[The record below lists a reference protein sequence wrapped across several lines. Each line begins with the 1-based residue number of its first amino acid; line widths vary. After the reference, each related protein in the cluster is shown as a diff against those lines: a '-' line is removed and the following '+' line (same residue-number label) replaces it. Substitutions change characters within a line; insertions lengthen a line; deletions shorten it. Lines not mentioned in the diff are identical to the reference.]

1 MILTKLL
8 ISAKNGNEKYLSYP
22 ITAEAPIYITYQLAD
37 VRNPEQRKGSR
48 SLTIKLLG
56 TNEINKLFENIFSVN
71 VSTQYFNKNLKTPV
85 KYIVDGLENLKGDL
99 QLLAININSDN
110 SIEYECS
117 ILGERGS
124 LFIDLGDKLLSELD
138 FSDYD
143 HTYDRAIQ
151 ISTRSNLGS
160 GLDVLYPFVDNGTN
174 NGSDTVWNVSNFL
187 PCFSFYE
194 YIKKIIEGT
203 GRTFTSTILSSS
215 LIKNSILYPNLN
227 QIVLSSSQLA
237 NRQFYVGL
245 TTDVNMTINA
255 PFVNVNFNNETGS
268 FFDVGNQVSGTY
280 AILNDSGYYNVA
292 ALDYYK
298 VRFTHSDPSVV
309 KCKVGFQTQHGIEKS
324 GNGGANYF
332 YLTNNAIDF
341 KTSNGTLGDTDA
353 YLGKSLATSTDYY
366 FNNQLATGEMF
377 FSAGDRIRT
386 KSYLGY
392 ASGGVPV
399 YYDASNNVVSTG
411 TATWT
416 LELLG
421 NTGKTS
427 FYALATKKVLLEG
440 NTIEVNNALP
450 VNIKQ
455 KDFLKSVI
463 QALNLFIDIDP
474 ADENNLI
481 IEDFDTFYNTT
492 DPIDYR
498 NRTDLSKQ
506 QVINPNLLEGKQY
519 IFTYKEDNDK
529 FNVQYKETHKEVFG
543 TQTVEV
549 ENDFIKEIKKNE
561 LLFSATP
568 NAANY
573 GLGIAHPRIYTEEGL
588 TKKTIVP
595 NVRWLYV
602 GGVKQTTNP
611 YTYKQTGL
619 ADLITNDYLYAGHTD
634 DPFNPTLD
642 LNFGLPKEVYYNFIN
657 TYFTNNNLYNRFHSK
672 YLNNLINRDGKFVT
686 KYLWLSPRDIYNFS
700 FRNRLFIDGA
710 YYIVNK
716 IENYN
721 PLSEQSTKCE
731 LIKLLESDVF
741 SPTSYLISS
750 NTGVSAGSGVLSARL
765 NSGLNVGSNI
775 QNRGTNCIAVGDN
788 IIIPESC
795 SNVTVIGN
803 NVVVNEGLSNISVIN
818 TNDLEVTQ
826 SNISINNGIIV
837 TDNFRYGYVET
848 TDATPTK
855 LVFDTFS
862 GEFDINLDNSFRIE
876 AKIIAVDANTLD
888 TKEWVAQGIVKNNS
902 IVSYDVIEA
911 VTSTFSDA
919 GISSAS
925 ISITPGAFE
934 YLDFTATG
942 IAATLIY
949 WKCNVEYVRIV
960 I

>member
-8 ISAKNGNEKYLSYP
+8 ISAKNGTEKYLSYP

-71 VSTQYFNKNLKTPV
+71 VATQYFNKNLKTPV
-85 KYIVDGLENLKGDL
+85 KYIVDGLENFKGDL
-99 QLLAININSDN
+99 QLLSVNLNPDN

-117 ILGERGS
+117 ILGEGGS

-143 HTYDRAIQ
+143 HTYNRATQ
-151 ISTRSNLGS
+151 IATRSNLGS

-245 TTDVNMTINA
+245 TTNYTQTGV
-255 PFVNVNFNNETGS
+255 PFTPYTLVHDRES
-268 FFDVGNQVSGTY
+268 SPFFDVGTQNNTTSGLVT
-280 AILNDSGYYNVA
+280 LNDTGYYNLVS
-292 ALDYYK
+292 K
-298 VRFTHSDPSVV
+298 VVYRIKFTHSDPSVSYGVFAGMRHYNSIV
-309 KCKVGFQTQHGIEKS
+309 KQTP
-324 GNGGANYF
+324 
-332 YLTNNAIDF
+332 LTTMVVNFATFSNASAERINVNTF
-341 KTSNGTLGDTDA
+341 ETITNEV
-353 YLGKSLATSTDYY
+353 
-366 FNNQLATGEMF
+366 ATGEITL
-377 FSAGDRIRT
+377 SAGDIFYTRALLDPSSISAPLFYT
-386 KSYLGY
+386 AGNVLVPGGTPTYTIEIV
-392 ASGGVPV
+392 SGT
-399 YYDASNNVVSTG
+399 TG
-411 TATWT
+411 AA
-416 LELLG
+416 
-421 NTGKTS
+421 
-427 FYALATKKVLLEG
+427 FYGLATQKVLLEG

-474 ADENNLI
+474 SDENNLI

-529 FNVQYKETHKEVFG
+529 FNVQYQETHKEVFG
-543 TQTVEV
+543 TQTVDV
-549 ENDFIKEIKKNE
+549 ENDFIKEVKKNE
-561 LLFSATP
+561 LIFSATP

-573 GLGIAHPRIYTEEGL
+573 GLGIAHPRIYIEEGL

-595 NVRWLYV
+595 NIRWLYV

-611 YTYKQTGL
+611 YTYKQVGET
-619 ADLITNDYLYAGHTD
+619 DLITNDYLYAGHTD

-642 LNFGLPKEVYYNFIN
+642 LNFGTPKEVYYNFIN
-657 TYFTNNNLYNRFHSK
+657 AYFTDNNFYNRFHSK

-686 KYLWLSPRDIYNFS
+686 KYLWLSPKDIYNFS

-750 NTGVSAGSGVLSARL
+750 NTAVSAGGGILSARL

-775 QNRGTNCIAVGDN
+775 QNSGTNCIAIGDN

-803 NVVVNEGLSNISVIN
+803 NIEIEENTSNVSYINGTVTSSVYGEKSNIK
-818 TNDLEVTQ
+818 TVTADYD
-826 SNISINNGIIV
+826 ILAYDDTV
-837 TDNFRYGYVET
+837 LV
-848 TDATPTK
+848 DAT
-855 LVFDTFS
+855 S
-862 GEFDINLDNSFRIE
+862 GNVTVTLLYTLTSYLESAITINGVNLNIN
-876 AKIIAVDANTLD
+876 KIITVKRIDASGNTVTIDGD
-888 TKEWVAQGIVKNNS
+888 TRTINGS
-902 IVSYDVIEA
+902 
-911 VTSTFSDA
+911 ST
-919 GISSAS
+919 
-925 ISITPGAFE
+925 IT
-934 YLDFTATG
+934 LTANES
-942 IAATLIY
+942 
-949 WKCNVEYVRIV
+949 KRIQFDGTNWET

>member
-8 ISAKNGNEKYLSYP
+8 ISAKNGTEKYLSYP

-85 KYIVDGLENLKGDL
+85 KYIVDGLENFKGDL
-99 QLLAININSDN
+99 QLLSVNINTDN

-117 ILGERGS
+117 ILGEGGS
-124 LFIDLGDKLLSELD
+124 LFIDLGDKLLNELD

-143 HTYDRAIQ
+143 HTYDRATQ

-245 TTDVNMTINA
+245 DNNYTQVSALPYTVIHDDESNPFFDIGLQNNTTTGLVTINDTGYYNLVSKIVYRIKFTHSEPTVA
-255 PFVNVNFNNETGS
+255 YGLFYGMTCYNAIDKQVPLSSLVINNQNYYNPNNNRINVNTFETITNEVATGEILLNAGEQFKVRAALNPAALS
-268 FFDVGNQVSGTY
+268 QVQFRTSSNVLVPGGTPTYTIEIVSGTT
-280 AILNDSGYYNVA
+280 GA
-292 ALDYYK
+292 A
-298 VRFTHSDPSVV
+298 
-309 KCKVGFQTQHGIEKS
+309 
-324 GNGGANYF
+324 F
-332 YLTNNAIDF
+332 YGL
-341 KTSNGTLGDTDA
+341 
-353 YLGKSLATSTDYY
+353 
-366 FNNQLATGEMF
+366 
-377 FSAGDRIRT
+377 
-386 KSYLGY
+386 
-392 ASGGVPV
+392 V
-399 YYDASNNVVSTG
+399 
-411 TATWT
+411 
-416 LELLG
+416 
-421 NTGKTS
+421 
-427 FYALATKKVLLEG
+427 TKKVLSEG

-463 QALNLFIDIDP
+463 QALNLFIDIDT

-529 FNVQYKETHKEVFG
+529 FNVQYQETYKEVFG
-543 TQTVEV
+543 TQTVDV

-561 LLFSATP
+561 LIFSATP

-602 GGVKQTTNP
+602 GGVKQTANP
-611 YTYKQTGL
+611 YTYKQVGET
-619 ADLITNDYLYAGHTD
+619 DLITNDYLYAGHTD

-642 LNFGLPKEVYYNFIN
+642 LNFGKPKEVYYNFIN
-657 TYFTNNNLYNRFHSK
+657 TYFTDNNIYNRFQSK

-750 NTGVSAGSGVLSARL
+750 NTAVSAGSGVLSARL

-775 QNRGTNCIAVGDN
+775 QNSGTNCIAVGEN

-803 NVVVNEGLSNISVIN
+803 NIEIEENTSNVSYINGTVTSSVYGEKSNIK
-818 TNDLEVTQ
+818 TVTADY
-826 SNISINNGIIV
+826 NILSYDDTV
-837 TDNFRYGYVET
+837 LV
-848 TDATPTK
+848 DAT
-855 LVFDTFS
+855 S
-862 GEFDINLDNSFRIE
+862 GNVTVTLLYALTSYLESSITINGVNLNIN
-876 AKIIAVDANTLD
+876 KIITIKRIDASGNTVTIDGD
-888 TKEWVAQGIVKNNS
+888 TRTIDG
-902 IVSYDVIEA
+902 
-911 VTSTFSDA
+911 
-919 GISSAS
+919 SAT
-925 ISITPGAFE
+925 IT
-934 YLDFTATG
+934 LTANES
-942 IAATLIY
+942 
-949 WKCNVEYVRIV
+949 KRIQFDGTNWET

>member
-8 ISAKNGNEKYLSYP
+8 ISAKNGTEKYLSYP

-85 KYIVDGLENLKGDL
+85 KYIVDGLENFKGDL
-99 QLLAININSDN
+99 QLLSVNINTDN

-117 ILGERGS
+117 ILGEGGS

-143 HTYDRAIQ
+143 HTYDRATQ
-151 ISTRSNLGS
+151 ILTRSNLGS

-245 TTDVNMTINA
+245 DNNYTQTGIPSTPYTLVHDDESNPFFDIGLQNNTTTGLVTINDTGYYNLVSKIVYRIKFTHSEPTVA
-255 PFVNVNFNNETGS
+255 YGLFYGMTCYNAIDKQVPLSSLVINNQNYYNPNNNRINVNTFETITNEVATGEILLNAGEQFKVRAALNPAALS
-268 FFDVGNQVSGTY
+268 QVQFRTSSNVLVPGGTPTYTIEIVSGTT
-280 AILNDSGYYNVA
+280 GA
-292 ALDYYK
+292 A
-298 VRFTHSDPSVV
+298 
-309 KCKVGFQTQHGIEKS
+309 
-324 GNGGANYF
+324 F
-332 YLTNNAIDF
+332 YGL
-341 KTSNGTLGDTDA
+341 
-353 YLGKSLATSTDYY
+353 
-366 FNNQLATGEMF
+366 
-377 FSAGDRIRT
+377 
-386 KSYLGY
+386 
-392 ASGGVPV
+392 V
-399 YYDASNNVVSTG
+399 
-411 TATWT
+411 
-416 LELLG
+416 
-421 NTGKTS
+421 
-427 FYALATKKVLLEG
+427 TKKVLSEG

-463 QALNLFIDIDP
+463 QALNLFIDLDP
-474 ADENNLI
+474 TNENNLI

-529 FNVQYKETHKEVFG
+529 FNVQYQETYKEVFG
-543 TQTVEV
+543 TQTVDV

-561 LLFSATP
+561 LIFSATP

-602 GGVKQTTNP
+602 GGVKQTANP
-611 YTYKQTGL
+611 YTYKQVGET
-619 ADLITNDYLYAGHTD
+619 DLITNDYLYAGHTD

-642 LNFGLPKEVYYNFIN
+642 LNFGKPKEVYYNFIN
-657 TYFTNNNLYNRFHSK
+657 TYFTDNNIYNRFQSK

-750 NTGVSAGSGVLSARL
+750 NTAVSAGSGVLSARL

-775 QNRGTNCIAVGDN
+775 QNSGTNCIAVGEN

-803 NVVVNEGLSNISVIN
+803 NIEIEENTSNVSYINGTVTSSVYGEKSNIK
-818 TNDLEVTQ
+818 TVTADY
-826 SNISINNGIIV
+826 NILSYDDTV
-837 TDNFRYGYVET
+837 LV
-848 TDATPTK
+848 DAT
-855 LVFDTFS
+855 S
-862 GEFDINLDNSFRIE
+862 GNVTVTLLYALTSYLESSITINGVNLNIN
-876 AKIIAVDANTLD
+876 KIITIKRIDASGNTVTIDGD
-888 TKEWVAQGIVKNNS
+888 TRTIDG
-902 IVSYDVIEA
+902 
-911 VTSTFSDA
+911 
-919 GISSAS
+919 SAT
-925 ISITPGAFE
+925 IT
-934 YLDFTATG
+934 LTANES
-942 IAATLIY
+942 
-949 WKCNVEYVRIV
+949 KRIQFDGTNWET

>member
-8 ISAKNGNEKYLSYP
+8 ISAKNGTEKYLSYP

-85 KYIVDGLENLKGDL
+85 KYIVDGLENFKGDL
-99 QLLAININSDN
+99 QLLSVNLNSDN

-117 ILGERGS
+117 ILGEGGS

-143 HTYDRAIQ
+143 HTYDRATQ
-151 ISTRSNLGS
+151 ILTRSNLGS

-245 TTDVNMTINA
+245 DNNYTQVSALPYTVIHDDESNPFFDIGLQNNTTTGLVTINDTGYYNLVSKIVYRIKFTHSEPTVA
-255 PFVNVNFNNETGS
+255 YGLFYGMTCYNAIDKQVPLSSLVINNQNYYNPNNNRINVNTFETITNEVATGEILLNAGEQFKVRAALNPAALS
-268 FFDVGNQVSGTY
+268 QVQFRTSSNVLVPGGTPTYTIEIVSGTT
-280 AILNDSGYYNVA
+280 GA
-292 ALDYYK
+292 A
-298 VRFTHSDPSVV
+298 
-309 KCKVGFQTQHGIEKS
+309 
-324 GNGGANYF
+324 F
-332 YLTNNAIDF
+332 YGL
-341 KTSNGTLGDTDA
+341 
-353 YLGKSLATSTDYY
+353 
-366 FNNQLATGEMF
+366 
-377 FSAGDRIRT
+377 
-386 KSYLGY
+386 
-392 ASGGVPV
+392 V
-399 YYDASNNVVSTG
+399 
-411 TATWT
+411 
-416 LELLG
+416 
-421 NTGKTS
+421 
-427 FYALATKKVLLEG
+427 TKKVLSEG

-463 QALNLFIDIDP
+463 QALNLFIDIDT

-529 FNVQYKETHKEVFG
+529 FNVQYQETYKEVFG
-543 TQTVEV
+543 TQTVDV

-561 LLFSATP
+561 LIFSATP

-602 GGVKQTTNP
+602 GGVKQTANP
-611 YTYKQTGL
+611 YTYKQVGET
-619 ADLITNDYLYAGHTD
+619 DLITNDYLYAGHTD

-642 LNFGLPKEVYYNFIN
+642 LNFGTPKEVYYNFIN
-657 TYFTNNNLYNRFHSK
+657 TYFTDNNIYNRFQSK

-750 NTGVSAGSGVLSARL
+750 NTAVSAGGGILSARL

-775 QNRGTNCIAVGDN
+775 QNSGTNCIAVGEN

-803 NVVVNEGLSNISVIN
+803 NIEIEENTSNVSYINGTVTSSVYGEKSNIK
-818 TNDLEVTQ
+818 TVTADY
-826 SNISINNGIIV
+826 NILSYDDTV
-837 TDNFRYGYVET
+837 LV
-848 TDATPTK
+848 DAT
-855 LVFDTFS
+855 S
-862 GEFDINLDNSFRIE
+862 GNVTVTLLYPLTSYLESSITINGVNLNIN
-876 AKIIAVDANTLD
+876 KIITIKRIDASGNTVTIDGD
-888 TKEWVAQGIVKNNS
+888 TRTIDG
-902 IVSYDVIEA
+902 
-911 VTSTFSDA
+911 
-919 GISSAS
+919 SAT
-925 ISITPGAFE
+925 IT
-934 YLDFTATG
+934 LTANES
-942 IAATLIY
+942 
-949 WKCNVEYVRIV
+949 KRIQFDGTNWET

>member
-1 MILTKLL
+1 MIITKLL
-8 ISAKNGNEKYLSYP
+8 ISAKNGTEKYLSYP
-22 ITAEAPIYITYQLAD
+22 INAEAPIYITYQLAD

-85 KYIVDGLENLKGDL
+85 KYIVDGLENFKGDL
-99 QLLAININSDN
+99 QLLSVNINTDN

-117 ILGERGS
+117 ILGEGGS

-143 HTYDRAIQ
+143 HTYDRATQ

-245 TTDVNMTINA
+245 DNNYTQVSALPYTVIHDDESNPFFDIGLQNNTTTGLVTINDTGYYNLVSKIVYRIKFTHSEPTVA
-255 PFVNVNFNNETGS
+255 YGLFYGMTCYNAIDKQVPLSSLVINNQNYYNPNNNRINVNTFETITNEVATGEILLNAGEQFKVRAALNPAALS
-268 FFDVGNQVSGTY
+268 QVQFRTSSNVLVPGGTPTYTIEIVSGTT
-280 AILNDSGYYNVA
+280 GA
-292 ALDYYK
+292 A
-298 VRFTHSDPSVV
+298 
-309 KCKVGFQTQHGIEKS
+309 
-324 GNGGANYF
+324 F
-332 YLTNNAIDF
+332 YGL
-341 KTSNGTLGDTDA
+341 
-353 YLGKSLATSTDYY
+353 
-366 FNNQLATGEMF
+366 
-377 FSAGDRIRT
+377 
-386 KSYLGY
+386 
-392 ASGGVPV
+392 V
-399 YYDASNNVVSTG
+399 
-411 TATWT
+411 
-416 LELLG
+416 
-421 NTGKTS
+421 
-427 FYALATKKVLLEG
+427 TKKVLSEG

-463 QALNLFIDIDP
+463 QALNLFIDIDT

-529 FNVQYKETHKEVFG
+529 FNVQYQETYKEVFG
-543 TQTVEV
+543 TQTVDV

-561 LLFSATP
+561 LIFSATP

-602 GGVKQTTNP
+602 GGVKQTANP
-611 YTYKQTGL
+611 YTYKQVGET
-619 ADLITNDYLYAGHTD
+619 DLITNDYLYAGHTD

-642 LNFGLPKEVYYNFIN
+642 LNFGKPKEVYYNFIN
-657 TYFTNNNLYNRFHSK
+657 AYFTDNNFYNRFHSK

-775 QNRGTNCIAVGDN
+775 QNSGTNCIAVGEN

-803 NVVVNEGLSNISVIN
+803 NIEIEENTSNVSYINGTVTSSVYGEKSNIK
-818 TNDLEVTQ
+818 TVTADY
-826 SNISINNGIIV
+826 NILSYDDTV
-837 TDNFRYGYVET
+837 LV
-848 TDATPTK
+848 DAT
-855 LVFDTFS
+855 S
-862 GEFDINLDNSFRIE
+862 GNVTVTLLYPLTSYLESSITINGVNLNIN
-876 AKIIAVDANTLD
+876 KIITIKRIDASGNTVTIDGD
-888 TKEWVAQGIVKNNS
+888 TRTIDG
-902 IVSYDVIEA
+902 
-911 VTSTFSDA
+911 
-919 GISSAS
+919 SAT
-925 ISITPGAFE
+925 IT
-934 YLDFTATG
+934 LTANES
-942 IAATLIY
+942 
-949 WKCNVEYVRIV
+949 KRIQFDGTNWET

>member
-1 MILTKLL
+1 MIITKLL
-8 ISAKNGNEKYLSYP
+8 ISAKNGTEKYLSYP

-85 KYIVDGLENLKGDL
+85 KYIVDGLENFKGDL
-99 QLLAININSDN
+99 QLLSVNINTDN

-117 ILGERGS
+117 ILGEGGS

-143 HTYDRAIQ
+143 HTYDRATQ
-151 ISTRSNLGS
+151 ILTRSNLGS

-245 TTDVNMTINA
+245 DNNYTQVSALPYTVIHDDESNPFFDIGLQNNTTTGLVTINDTGYYNLVSKIVYRIKFTHSEPTVA
-255 PFVNVNFNNETGS
+255 YGLFYGMTCYNAIDKQVPLSSLVINNQNYYNPNNNRINVNTFETITNEVATGEILLNAGEQFKVRAALNPAALS
-268 FFDVGNQVSGTY
+268 QVQFRTSSNVLVPGGTPTYTIEIVSGTT
-280 AILNDSGYYNVA
+280 GA
-292 ALDYYK
+292 A
-298 VRFTHSDPSVV
+298 
-309 KCKVGFQTQHGIEKS
+309 
-324 GNGGANYF
+324 F
-332 YLTNNAIDF
+332 YGL
-341 KTSNGTLGDTDA
+341 
-353 YLGKSLATSTDYY
+353 
-366 FNNQLATGEMF
+366 
-377 FSAGDRIRT
+377 
-386 KSYLGY
+386 
-392 ASGGVPV
+392 V
-399 YYDASNNVVSTG
+399 
-411 TATWT
+411 
-416 LELLG
+416 
-421 NTGKTS
+421 
-427 FYALATKKVLLEG
+427 TKKVLSEG

-463 QALNLFIDIDP
+463 QALNLFIDIDT

-529 FNVQYKETHKEVFG
+529 FNVQYQETYKEVFG
-543 TQTVEV
+543 TQTVDV

-561 LLFSATP
+561 LIFSATP

-602 GGVKQTTNP
+602 GGVKQTANP
-611 YTYKQTGL
+611 YTYKQVGET
-619 ADLITNDYLYAGHTD
+619 DLITNDYLYAGHTD

-642 LNFGLPKEVYYNFIN
+642 LNFGKPKEVYYNFIN
-657 TYFTNNNLYNRFHSK
+657 TYFTDNNIYNRFQSK

-750 NTGVSAGSGVLSARL
+750 NTAVSAGSGVLSARL

-775 QNRGTNCIAVGDN
+775 QNSGTNCIAVGEN

-803 NVVVNEGLSNISVIN
+803 NIEIEENTSNVSYINGTVTSSVYGEKSNIK
-818 TNDLEVTQ
+818 TVTADY
-826 SNISINNGIIV
+826 NILSYDDTV
-837 TDNFRYGYVET
+837 LV
-848 TDATPTK
+848 DAT
-855 LVFDTFS
+855 S
-862 GEFDINLDNSFRIE
+862 GNVTVTLLYALTSYLESSITINGVNLNIN
-876 AKIIAVDANTLD
+876 KIITIKRIDASGNTVTIDGD
-888 TKEWVAQGIVKNNS
+888 TRTIDG
-902 IVSYDVIEA
+902 
-911 VTSTFSDA
+911 
-919 GISSAS
+919 SAT
-925 ISITPGAFE
+925 IT
-934 YLDFTATG
+934 LTANES
-942 IAATLIY
+942 
-949 WKCNVEYVRIV
+949 KRIQFDGTNWET

>member
-8 ISAKNGNEKYLSYP
+8 ISAKNGTEKYLSYP

-71 VSTQYFNKNLKTPV
+71 VATQYFNKNLKTPV
-85 KYIVDGLENLKGDL
+85 KYIVDGLENFKGDL
-99 QLLAININSDN
+99 QLLSVNLNSDN

-117 ILGERGS
+117 ILGEGGS

-143 HTYDRAIQ
+143 HTYDRDTQ
-151 ISTRSNLGS
+151 IATRSNLGT
-160 GLDVLYPFVDNGTN
+160 GLGVLYPFVDNGTN

-203 GRTFTSTILSSS
+203 GRTFTSTIIDSS

-227 QIVLSSSQLA
+227 QFTLSSSQLD

-245 TTDVNMTINA
+245 TANYTQ
-255 PFVNVNFNNETGS
+255 TGIPYTPYTLVHDRES
-268 FFDVGNQVSGTY
+268 SPFFDVGTQNNTTSGLVT
-280 AILNDSGYYNVA
+280 INDTGYYNVVS
-292 ALDYYK
+292 K
-298 VRFTHSDPSVV
+298 VVYRIKFTHS
-309 KCKVGFQTQHGIEKS
+309 
-324 GNGGANYF
+324 
-332 YLTNNAIDF
+332 
-341 KTSNGTLGDTDA
+341 NGTVA
-353 YLGKSLATSTDYY
+353 YAK
-366 FNNQLATGEMF
+366 FNSM
-377 FSAGDRIRT
+377 
-386 KSYLGY
+386 KSYNGIVKQTPLTTM
-392 ASGGVPV
+392 AVNF
-399 YYDASNNVVSTG
+399 ALWSNSNSNKINVNTFETITNEVSTG
-411 TATWT
+411 EITLSSGDILYTRALLDPGAPKFYTASN
-416 LELLG
+416 LLVT
-421 NTGKTS
+421 TGIPTYTIEIVS
-427 FYALATKKVLLEG
+427 GTNGAAFYGLATQKVLIEG
-440 NTIEVNNALP
+440 NAIEVNNALP

-463 QALNLFIDIDP
+463 QALNLFIDVDP
-474 ADENNLI
+474 ANENNLI

-519 IFTYKEDNDK
+519 IFTYKEDNDNL
-529 FNVQYKETHKEVFG
+529 NVQYKETHKEVFG
-543 TQTVEV
+543 TETVDV
-549 ENDFIKEIKKNE
+549 ENDFIKEVKKNE
-561 LLFSATP
+561 LIFSATP

-573 GLGIAHPRIYTEEGL
+573 GLGIAHPRIYTQEGL

-611 YTYKQTGL
+611 YTYKQIGET
-619 ADLITNDYLYAGHTD
+619 DLITNDYLYAGHTD

-642 LNFGLPKEVYYNFIN
+642 LNFGTPKEVYYTFVN
-657 TYFTNNNLYNRFHSK
+657 TYFTDNNFYNRFHSK
-672 YLNNLINRDGKFVT
+672 YLNNLIYRDGKFVT
-686 KYLWLSPRDIYNFS
+686 KYLWLSPKDIYNFS

-750 NTGVSAGSGVLSARL
+750 NTSVSAGNGVLSARL

-775 QNRGTNCIAVGDN
+775 QNRGTNCIAIGDN

-795 SNVTVIGN
+795 SNVTVIGSN
-803 NVVVNEGLSNISVIN
+803 IEIDENTSNVSYINGTVTSSVYGEKSNIKTVTADYNVVSYDDTILVDATSGNITVTLLFTLISYLESVI
-818 TNDLEVTQ
+818 T
-826 SNISINNGIIV
+826 INGIIL
-837 TDNFRYGYVET
+837 N
-848 TDATPTK
+848 
-855 LVFDTFS
+855 
-862 GEFDINLDNSFRIE
+862 IN
-876 AKIIAVDANTLD
+876 KIITIKRIDSSGNTVTIDGDTRTIDGSSTITLTANES
-888 TKEWVAQGIVKNNS
+888 K
-902 IVSYDVIEA
+902 
-911 VTSTFSDA
+911 
-919 GISSAS
+919 
-925 ISITPGAFE
+925 
-934 YLDFTATG
+934 
-942 IAATLIY
+942 
-949 WKCNVEYVRIV
+949 RIQFDGTNWET
-960 I
+960 IW

>member
-8 ISAKNGNEKYLSYP
+8 ISAKNGTEKYLSYP

-85 KYIVDGLENLKGDL
+85 KYIVDGLENFKGDL
-99 QLLAININSDN
+99 QLLSVNINTDN

-117 ILGERGS
+117 ILGEGGS

-143 HTYDRAIQ
+143 HTYDRATQ
-151 ISTRSNLGS
+151 ILTRSNLGS

-245 TTDVNMTINA
+245 DNNYTQVSALPYTVIHDDESNPFFDIGLQNNTTTGLVTINDTGYYNLVSKIVYRIKFTHSEPTVA
-255 PFVNVNFNNETGS
+255 YGLFYGMTCYNAIDKQVPLSSLVINNQNYYNPNNNRINVNTFETITNEVATGEILLNAGEQFKVRAALNPAALS
-268 FFDVGNQVSGTY
+268 QVQFRTSSNVLVPGGTPTYTIEIVSGTT
-280 AILNDSGYYNVA
+280 GA
-292 ALDYYK
+292 A
-298 VRFTHSDPSVV
+298 
-309 KCKVGFQTQHGIEKS
+309 
-324 GNGGANYF
+324 F
-332 YLTNNAIDF
+332 YGL
-341 KTSNGTLGDTDA
+341 
-353 YLGKSLATSTDYY
+353 
-366 FNNQLATGEMF
+366 
-377 FSAGDRIRT
+377 
-386 KSYLGY
+386 
-392 ASGGVPV
+392 V
-399 YYDASNNVVSTG
+399 
-411 TATWT
+411 
-416 LELLG
+416 
-421 NTGKTS
+421 
-427 FYALATKKVLLEG
+427 TKKVLSEG

-463 QALNLFIDIDP
+463 QALNLFIDIDT

-529 FNVQYKETHKEVFG
+529 FNVQYQETYKEVFG
-543 TQTVEV
+543 TQTVDV
-549 ENDFIKEIKKNE
+549 ENDFIKEVKKNE
-561 LLFSATP
+561 LIFSATP

-602 GGVKQTTNP
+602 GGVKQTANP
-611 YTYKQTGL
+611 YTYKQVGET
-619 ADLITNDYLYAGHTD
+619 DLITNDYLYAGHTD

-642 LNFGLPKEVYYNFIN
+642 LNFGTPKEVYYNFIN
-657 TYFTNNNLYNRFHSK
+657 TYFTDNNFYNRFHSK

-750 NTGVSAGSGVLSARL
+750 NTAVSAGSGVLSARL

-775 QNRGTNCIAVGDN
+775 QNSGTNCIAVGEN

-803 NVVVNEGLSNISVIN
+803 NIEIEENTSNVSYINGTVTSSVYGEKSNIK
-818 TNDLEVTQ
+818 TVTADY
-826 SNISINNGIIV
+826 NILSYDDTV
-837 TDNFRYGYVET
+837 LV
-848 TDATPTK
+848 DAT
-855 LVFDTFS
+855 S
-862 GEFDINLDNSFRIE
+862 GNVTVTLLYALTSYLESSITINGVNLNIN
-876 AKIIAVDANTLD
+876 KIITIKRIDASGNTVTIDGD
-888 TKEWVAQGIVKNNS
+888 TRTIDG
-902 IVSYDVIEA
+902 
-911 VTSTFSDA
+911 
-919 GISSAS
+919 
-925 ISITPGAFE
+925 
-934 YLDFTATG
+934 
-942 IAATLIY
+942 AATITLTANES
-949 WKCNVEYVRIV
+949 KRIQFDGTNWET

>member
-8 ISAKNGNEKYLSYP
+8 ISAKNGTEKYLSYP

-85 KYIVDGLENLKGDL
+85 KYIVDGLENFKGDL
-99 QLLAININSDN
+99 QLLSVNINTDN

-117 ILGERGS
+117 ILGEGGS

-143 HTYDRAIQ
+143 HTYDRATQ
-151 ISTRSNLGS
+151 ILTRSNLGS

-245 TTDVNMTINA
+245 DNNYTQVSALPYTVIHDDESNPFFDIGLQNNTTTGLVTINDTGYYNLVSKIVYRIKFTHSEPTVA
-255 PFVNVNFNNETGS
+255 YGLFYGMTCYNAIDKQVPLSSLVINNQNYYNPNNNRINVNTFETITNEVATGEILLNAGEQFKVRAALNPAALS
-268 FFDVGNQVSGTY
+268 QVQFRTSSNVLVPGGTPTYTIEIVSGTT
-280 AILNDSGYYNVA
+280 GA
-292 ALDYYK
+292 A
-298 VRFTHSDPSVV
+298 
-309 KCKVGFQTQHGIEKS
+309 
-324 GNGGANYF
+324 F
-332 YLTNNAIDF
+332 YGL
-341 KTSNGTLGDTDA
+341 
-353 YLGKSLATSTDYY
+353 
-366 FNNQLATGEMF
+366 
-377 FSAGDRIRT
+377 
-386 KSYLGY
+386 
-392 ASGGVPV
+392 V
-399 YYDASNNVVSTG
+399 
-411 TATWT
+411 
-416 LELLG
+416 
-421 NTGKTS
+421 
-427 FYALATKKVLLEG
+427 TKKVLSEG

-463 QALNLFIDIDP
+463 QALNLFIDIDT

-529 FNVQYKETHKEVFG
+529 FNVQYQETYKEVFG
-543 TQTVEV
+543 TQTVDV

-561 LLFSATP
+561 LIFSATP

-602 GGVKQTTNP
+602 GGVKQTANP
-611 YTYKQTGL
+611 YTYKQVGET
-619 ADLITNDYLYAGHTD
+619 DLITNDYLYAGHTD

-642 LNFGLPKEVYYNFIN
+642 LNFGKPKEVYYNFIN
-657 TYFTNNNLYNRFHSK
+657 TYFTDNNIYNRFQSK

-750 NTGVSAGSGVLSARL
+750 NTAVSAGSGVLSARL

-775 QNRGTNCIAVGDN
+775 QNSGTNCIAVGEN

-803 NVVVNEGLSNISVIN
+803 NIEIEENTSNVSYINGTVTSSVYGEKSNIK
-818 TNDLEVTQ
+818 TVTADY
-826 SNISINNGIIV
+826 NILSYDDTV
-837 TDNFRYGYVET
+837 LV
-848 TDATPTK
+848 DAT
-855 LVFDTFS
+855 S
-862 GEFDINLDNSFRIE
+862 GNVTVTLLYALTSYLESSITINGVNLNIN
-876 AKIIAVDANTLD
+876 KIITIKRIDASGNTVTIDGD
-888 TKEWVAQGIVKNNS
+888 TRTIDG
-902 IVSYDVIEA
+902 
-911 VTSTFSDA
+911 
-919 GISSAS
+919 SAT
-925 ISITPGAFE
+925 IT
-934 YLDFTATG
+934 LTANES
-942 IAATLIY
+942 
-949 WKCNVEYVRIV
+949 KRIQFDGTNWET

>member
-85 KYIVDGLENLKGDL
+85 KYIVDGLENFKGDL
-99 QLLAININSDN
+99 QLLSVNLNSDN

-117 ILGERGS
+117 ILGEGGS

-138 FSDYD
+138 FSAYD
-143 HTYDRAIQ
+143 HSYDRATQ
-151 ISTRSNLGS
+151 ILTRGNVGS
-160 GLDVLYPFVDNGTN
+160 GLSVLYPFVDNGTN

-227 QIVLSSSQLA
+227 QFVLSSSQLA

-245 TTDVNMTINA
+245 TANYTQVGVPYTPYTLVHDRESS
-255 PFVNVNFNNETGS
+255 P
-268 FFDVGNQVSGTY
+268 FFDAGTQNNTTSGLVT
-280 AILNDSGYYNVA
+280 LNDTGYYNLVSKIV
-292 ALDYYK
+292 YRIK
-298 VRFTHSDPSVV
+298 FTHSDGTVAYAKFHGMKSYNSII
-309 KCKVGFQTQHGIEKS
+309 KQTPLTTM
-324 GNGGANYF
+324 AVNYALWYNSNNKINVNTF
-332 YLTNNAIDF
+332 ETITNEV
-341 KTSNGTLGDTDA
+341 
-353 YLGKSLATSTDYY
+353 
-366 FNNQLATGEMF
+366 ATGEV
-377 FSAGDRIRT
+377 SLTAGEIFYTRALLDPEALSNVQFYT
-386 KSYLGY
+386 
-392 ASGGVPV
+392 SG
-399 YYDASNNVVSTG
+399 NVLVTTG
-411 TATWT
+411 TPTYT
-416 LELLG
+416 IEIVSG
-421 NTGKTS
+421 TTGAA
-427 FYALATKKVLLEG
+427 FYGLATQKVLLEG

-450 VNIKQ
+450 VNVKQ

-529 FNVQYKETHKEVFG
+529 LNVQYQETHKEVFG
-543 TQTVEV
+543 TQTVDV

-561 LLFSATP
+561 LIFSATP

-573 GLGIAHPRIYTEEGL
+573 GLGIAHPRIYTQEGL

-642 LNFGLPKEVYYNFIN
+642 LNFGTPKEVYYNFIN
-657 TYFTNNNLYNRFHSK
+657 TYFTDNNIYNRFQSK

-686 KYLWLSPRDIYNFS
+686 KYLWLSPKDIYNFS
-700 FRNRLFIDGA
+700 FRNRLFIDRA
-710 YYIVNK
+710 YYIVNR

-750 NTGVSAGSGVLSARL
+750 NTAVSAGGGILSARL

-855 LVFDTFS
+855 LVFDTLS